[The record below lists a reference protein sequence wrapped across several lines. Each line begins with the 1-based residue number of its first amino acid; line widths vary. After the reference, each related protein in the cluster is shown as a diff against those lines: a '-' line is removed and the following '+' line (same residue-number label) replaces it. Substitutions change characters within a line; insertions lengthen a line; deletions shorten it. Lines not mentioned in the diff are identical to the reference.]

1 MNEQQIEQVVDLVK
15 VDLGISTTAYDERLT
30 STVTAAVQA
39 ITQEGA
45 STLDG
50 DNALDI
56 QLVVMYATWLWNRRR
71 TGEGMPRMLRY
82 SLNNRI
88 LSEKMAGES

>member
-1 MNEQQIEQVVDLVK
+1 MNQRAIEDCLDLVK
-15 VDLGISTTAYDERLT
+15 IDLGITTSAYDSRLMQ
-30 STVTAAVQA
+30 TVKAAVQA
-39 ITQEGA
+39 ITSEGIELD
-45 STLDG
+45 STNVG
-50 DNALDI
+50 DMQI
-56 QLVVMYATWLWNRRR
+56 VTMYATWLWNRRR